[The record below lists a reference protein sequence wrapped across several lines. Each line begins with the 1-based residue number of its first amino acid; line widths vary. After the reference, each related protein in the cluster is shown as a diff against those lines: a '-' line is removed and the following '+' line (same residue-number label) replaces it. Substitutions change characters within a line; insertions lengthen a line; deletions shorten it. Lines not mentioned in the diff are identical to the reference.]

1 MGYQIGDKRSS
12 HCRNSITHV
21 IQINFGLVLWA
32 YKSLRTITLAQ
43 LASFVG
49 IAYSVEDLKP
59 VYYSLGWRS
68 HIQRDQRAMEVI
80 VQGPRLGAKKG
91 WREKERENM
100 ITYKMGMRRG
110 LIRMTGHH
118 RGKS

>member
-1 MGYQIGDKRSS
+1 M
-12 HCRNSITHV
+12 
-21 IQINFGLVLWA
+21 
-32 YKSLRTITLAQ
+32 
-43 LASFVG
+43 G

-80 VQGPRLGAKKG
+80 VQGPRPGAKKG
-91 WREKERENM
+91 WGGKERENM

-110 LIRMTGHH
+110 LIQMTGHH
-118 RGKS
+118 RGKG